1 MPLPQ
6 IGQYQVQIFVS
17 LTLVLGGVLVA
28 LICDYL
34 KGNNELLRE
43 ENRVLNALG
52 AGGRRRTMAATA
64 PSTLTRQRV
73 IQQPVLQQV
82 AMNQPAAQASP
93 EVAAVAEVAQQPAIP
108 VSAGAPV
115 FAVAMASA
123 PSEPAREVSQNA
135 PTSSARAARRMMRS
149 NGAARRPISAD
160 ALAVMQRGA
169 AMATA
174 KRPATNIAEDSTFVV
189 AETPLPVGVTKLE
202 SDELVRAEVAGASSP
217 AVSGPVVFDNA
228 SPENVSTISSG
239 RKRNWSD
246 LLAQRRQKN
255 SPAAVRPSSPSQ
267 LGQAVSQSAPQAIDA
282 PVPAGFYDGYV
293 LTRLVQSHK
302 PVSGLVVS
310 IGVSAAQE
318 NGEADLVAVR
328 TMIQS
333 WMGSHDFAAASA
345 PDEYLLIFPQERGA
359 SAQKRLSEIAQRLW
373 DFQLSARTEASVL
386 FSWGGVEVRGE
397 LIEDAIA
404 SASERM
410 QERRRGRA
418 ARHFDSRSYK
428 MAV

>member
-28 LICDYL
+28 LVCDYL

-52 AGGRRRTMAATA
+52 AEGRRRRIAATEQSGTNQRA
-64 PSTLTRQRV
+64 AQPSASSEVVAAVGTE
-73 IQQPVLQQV
+73 VLQQ
-82 AMNQPAAQASP
+82 PS
-93 EVAAVAEVAQQPAIP
+93 IP
-108 VSAGAPV
+108 VSPV
-115 FAVAMASA
+115 VMVPAH
-123 PSEPAREVSQNA
+123 SEPAREVSQDAATA
-135 PTSSARAARRMMRS
+135 PARVARRVTRS
-149 NGAARRPISAD
+149 NRAARRPISAD
-160 ALAVMQRGA
+160 AMAVMQRGA
-169 AMATA
+169 AMAEA
-174 KRPATNIAEDSTFVV
+174 KRPVTSIAEDSTFVV
-189 AETPLPVGVTKLE
+189 SETPLPVGITKIE
-202 SDELVRAEVAGASSP
+202 SNEIAREIPVEVAGASSSAVSSP
-217 AVSGPVVFDNA
+217 AVFSDA
-228 SPENVSTISSG
+228 STTENITNISSG

-246 LLAQRRQKN
+246 LLSQSHQKN
-255 SPAAVRPSSPSQ
+255 SPAAVSPSSSSQ
-267 LGQAVSQSAPQAIDA
+267 PRQAAPHAVSQAATQAAPQAIDA

-310 IGVSAAQE
+310 IGVSAAHE

-328 TMIQS
+328 NMIQS
-333 WMGSHDFAAASA
+333 LMGSHDFAAASA

-359 SAQKRLSEIAQRLW
+359 SAQKRLSEIAQCLW
-373 DFQLSARTEASVL
+373 DFQLRTRAEASVL

-410 QERRRGRA
+410 QETRRSRA